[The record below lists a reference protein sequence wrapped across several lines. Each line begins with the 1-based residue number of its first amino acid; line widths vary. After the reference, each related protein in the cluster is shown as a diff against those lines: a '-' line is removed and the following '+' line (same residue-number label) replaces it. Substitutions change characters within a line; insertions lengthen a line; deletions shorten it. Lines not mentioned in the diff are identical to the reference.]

1 MMRFRIFFR
10 NSLMLLLLLLAFS
23 CSSDDSIPDEEIDME
38 LPPDSDNEEPDPDDE
53 DPDTALGGTVSFF
66 APVKVEDDY
75 ILVNDVQSHR
85 AFLMDKNGQIIY
97 EWPLDTKLG
106 NDAFLLSN
114 GKLLVSAQ
122 VDAPFLTFGGQAG
135 EIQILAKDGTIDW
148 NYVYSSEEAETHHD
162 VELLPNGNILAMVW
176 EKRSVEEAQEA
187 GSSQDIAL
195 YPEALIE
202 INPDNDEIVWEWHA
216 WDHLIQDFDETA
228 NNYGVI
234 AENPNRIDINYFP
247 EENGDIMH
255 ANGIGYDAV
264 NDLIYISVNF
274 FSEVWVIDH
283 STTTI
288 QAAGQVGGNYS
299 QGGDLIYRFGNP
311 EAYDNPMGERRF
323 INNHYPNLGTG
334 VDAGKIHI
342 FTNGGDTERS
352 TAYEFQ
358 LPEVLTLLPNTD
370 NEPVV
375 TWSFSH
381 PDLYSPKVSGVV
393 KLPSGNRLITEG
405 DYGYWEVTDAGE
417 VVWKFHADGFFWR
430 GYHYAKDAPEILT
443 LDL

>member
-1 MMRFRIFFR
+1 MRFRTVFR
-10 NSLMLLLLLLAFS
+10 SSLSLLILLLAFS
-23 CSSDDSIPDEEIDME
+23 CSSDDALPEEEEVEIE
-38 LPPDSDNEEPDPDDE
+38 LPPDSENEEPDNE
-53 DPDTALGGTVSFF
+53 DPEPEIAGTVSFI
-66 APVKVEDDY
+66 APLKVEDDY

-85 AFLMDKNGQIIY
+85 AFLMDKKAQIVH
-97 EWPLDTKLG
+97 EWPLSTKLG
-106 NDAFLLSN
+106 NDAFLLPN
-114 GKLLVSAQ
+114 GRLLVSAQ
-122 VDAPFLTFGGQAG
+122 VDEPFLTFGGQAG
-135 EIQILAKDGTIDW
+135 EIQILDKDGTIEW
-148 NYVYSSEEAETHHD
+148 SYLYTSQEAETHHD

-176 EKRSVEEAQEA
+176 EKRTLEEAVAA

-202 INPDNDEIVWEWHA
+202 INPGNNEIVWEWHA

-264 NDLIYISVNF
+264 NDLIFLSVNF

-288 QAAGQVGGNYS
+288 QAAGQEGGNYS

-323 INNHYPNLGTG
+323 INNHFPNLGTG
-334 VDAGKIHI
+334 IDAGKIHI
-342 FTNGGDTERS
+342 FTNGGETEIS

-358 LPEVLTLLPNTD
+358 LPAILALTPNTD
-370 NEPVV
+370 NEPAV

-393 KLPSGNRLITEG
+393 KLPNGNRLITEG
-405 DYGYWEVTDAGE
+405 DYGYWEVTETGE
-417 VVWKFHADGFFWR
+417 VVWKFNTEGFFWR
-430 GYHYAKDAPEILT
+430 GYHYAKDAPEIIL
-443 LDL
+443 LGL